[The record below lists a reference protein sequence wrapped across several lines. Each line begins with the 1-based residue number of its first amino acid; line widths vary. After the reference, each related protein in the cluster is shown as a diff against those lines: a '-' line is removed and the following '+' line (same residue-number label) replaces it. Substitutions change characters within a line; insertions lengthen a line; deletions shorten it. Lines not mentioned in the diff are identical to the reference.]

1 MGMDSKA
8 RDSFTCDLRGKTAFI
23 TGGSSG
29 IGAHLAGVLAEAGAT
44 VVVAARREQ
53 ELAKVVAAIA
63 KRGGRAFAV
72 RMDVT
77 DPESIESGVLAA
89 EREVGVAN
97 VLLNNAGITV
107 MKFALD
113 ASVADWDNV
122 IGTNLRGPFLVAQ
135 AFAKRLIAHSSPGS
149 IINIGSIMGTRVAGG
164 LTSYAASKA
173 GVHQLT
179 RALAL
184 EWARYNIRVNAI
196 APGYIVSDMTREF
209 FSSPPGEAI
218 IKRIPQRRIGE
229 VDDLAAPVLLLASD
243 ASAYMTGAVVPV
255 DGGHLVSTL

>member
-1 MGMDSKA
+1 MDSKA
-8 RDSFTCDLRGKTAFI
+8 QVSFTCDLRGKTAFV

-29 IGAHLAGVLAEAGAT
+29 IGAHLAGVLAEAGAN
-44 VVVAARREQ
+44 VVVAARREH
-53 ELAKVVAAIA
+53 ELARVVVAIE
-63 KRGGRAFAV
+63 KRGGKAFAV
-72 RMDVT
+72 RIDVT
-77 DPESIESGVLAA
+77 ESESIERGFLAA
-89 EREVGVAN
+89 EKEMGVAN
-97 VLLNNAGITV
+97 VLLNNAGITST
-107 MKFALD
+107 KSALE
-113 ASVADWDNV
+113 ATVADWDSV

-149 IINIGSIMGTRVAGG
+149 IINIGSILGTRVAGG
-164 LTSYAASKA
+164 VSSYAASKA
-173 GVHQLT
+173 GLHQLT

-196 APGYIVSDMTREF
+196 APGYMMTDMTRDF
-209 FSSPPGEAI
+209 FSTPPGEAI

-229 VDDLAAPVLLLASD
+229 LDHLTAPVLLLASD

>member
-1 MGMDSKA
+1 MDSKA
-8 RDSFTCDLRGKTAFI
+8 QVSFTCDLRGKTAFV

-29 IGAHLAGVLAEAGAT
+29 IGAHLAGVLAEAGAN
-44 VVVAARREQ
+44 VVVAARREH
-53 ELAKVVAAIA
+53 ELARVVAAIE
-63 KRGGRAFAV
+63 KRGGKAFAV
-72 RMDVT
+72 RIDVT
-77 DPESIESGVLAA
+77 ESESIERGFLAA
-89 EREVGVAN
+89 EKEMGVAN
-97 VLLNNAGITV
+97 VLLNNAGITST
-107 MKFALD
+107 KSALE
-113 ASVADWDNV
+113 ATVADWDSV

-149 IINIGSIMGTRVAGG
+149 IINIGSILGTRVAGG
-164 LTSYAASKA
+164 VSSYAASKA
-173 GVHQLT
+173 GLHQLT

-196 APGYIVSDMTREF
+196 APGYMMTDMTRDF
-209 FSSPPGEAI
+209 FSTPPGEAI

-229 VDDLAAPVLLLASD
+229 LDHLTAPVLLLASD